1 MQKLK
6 DQLKKKLE
14 GVCRLGILGVGSE
27 LRGDDAVG
35 LYVARNLGR
44 KSKTAGFV
52 DVRAFLGHTAP
63 ESLTGEIKKFRPTH
77 LLIVDAASMDRAP
90 GEACLFD
97 IEDEREGISFSTHR
111 MPLKILAGY
120 LRQFF
125 PCSIMVLG
133 IQPQTMDFGKK
144 PSKPV
149 QASARAICRLIRE
162 VLKTHWISFL

>member
-6 DQLKKKLE
+6 SQLKKKLE

-35 LYVARNLGR
+35 LCVARNLGR
-44 KSKTAGFV
+44 KTKTAGPV

-77 LLIVDAASMDRAP
+77 LLIVDAASMNKAP

-97 IEDEREGISFSTHR
+97 AQDIREGISFSTHR
-111 MPLKILAGY
+111 MPLNILASY
-120 LRQFF
+120 LRQSF

-133 IQPQTMDFGKK
+133 IQPQTLDFGQK
-144 PSKPV
+144 PSKAV
-149 QASARAICRLIRE
+149 QASARVLCRVIRE
-162 VLKTHWISFL
+162 VLRAR